1 MLENLKP
8 SSRQYSCKIN
18 TIINELTEADKKIL
32 IEALES
38 PLWNNSALTTAL
50 NERGLKVSR
59 YSVDSHTGKRCSC
72 SRI

>member
-1 MLENLKP
+1 MLENMKP
-8 SSRQYSCKIN
+8 TNRQYPCKIRS
-18 TIINELTEADKKIL
+18 ILASLSEADKKVL
-32 IEALES
+32 TDALDS

-72 SRI
+72 WRI